1 MSTLA
6 DATLIQSAM
15 ESHRAEWL
23 REGQHRGLQWQRM
36 GDLRDHRHFIM
47 FLYDPGV

>member
-15 ESHRAEWL
+15 ESHQAEWL
-23 REGQHRGLQWQRM
+23 SERQHPKTAVTVLWK
-36 GDLRDHRHFIM
+36 L
-47 FLYDPGV
+47 